1 MAEYRPAL
9 TPAGRNG
16 LEAEIFL
23 YDTLPG
29 GAGFASRLVDRGTEL
44 FQYALRLVKTCP
56 ENCDASCYRCLRSF
70 KNKFEHGLLD
80 RHVGAELLEYLL
92 SGALPEFDAARLKSS
107 TALLYNDLLR
117 QGDEGVDFKASV
129 KVSVGGVGDVEVP
142 ILAVTK
148 NGKRFAI
155 ALSGPLTTDH
165 PAESSIRDLREKTS
179 NIQFIVVN
187 ELLVRGN
194 LPAATLE
201 VRQLVGA

>member
-1 MAEYRPAL
+1 M
-9 TPAGRNG
+9 
-16 LEAEIFL
+16 
-23 YDTLPG
+23 
-29 GAGFASRLVDRGTEL
+29 
-44 FQYALRLVKTCP
+44 KTCP

-92 SGALPEFDAARLKSS
+92 SGTLPEFDAQRLKNS

-117 QGDEGVDFKASV
+117 QGDDSV
-129 KVSVGGVGDVEVP
+129 NFETKVRITIAGAWDLEVP

-148 NGKRFAI
+148 SGNRVVI

-165 PAESSIRDLREKTS
+165 PAEPMVRELREKTTS
-179 NIQFIVVN
+179 VQIFVVN

-194 LPAATLE
+194 LPAATRE
-201 VRQLVGA
+201 VQQFLSLS